1 VSDDLTGTVA
11 FVVGGSRGL
20 GADLAA
26 ALHGAGARVVTVSR
40 NPAPADPPWEQVM
53 LDAADPGAVE
63 RLFDA
68 WGPEL
73 GERNLLVNFA
83 GQRYNVP
90 LVDADPAA
98 WKECVESSLLTTFV
112 MTRAFAR
119 ASAGRHGAIL
129 NMASIHAKAAA
140 ATRTAYASAKA
151 AVVQFTAVAAVE
163 LAPLGIRVNCIA
175 PGFIATEAS
184 NEMIAAGK
192 LDGDR
197 IRRRT
202 PLGRLGDPEDVTRAA
217 LFLLSEESGFVTGE
231 TIRVD
236 GGWLRHAEV

>member
-1 VSDDLTGTVA
+1 VSEDLTGTVA

-26 ALHGAGARVVTVSR
+26 ALHRAGARTVSVSR
-40 NPAPADPPWEQVM
+40 RPAPDDMPWEQEL
-53 LDAADPGAVE
+53 LDASDPDAVE

-68 WGPEL
+68 WGPKL
-73 GERNLLVNFA
+73 GEPNLLVNFA
-83 GQRYNVP
+83 GIRYNVP
-90 LVDADPAA
+90 LLDSEPAA
-98 WKECVESSLLTTFV
+98 WKECVESSLLTTYLT
-112 MTRAFAR
+112 TRAFAR
-119 ASAGRHGAIL
+119 ASKGRRGAVL
-129 NMASIHAKAAA
+129 NMASIHAEAAA

-175 PGFIATEAS
+175 PGFIATPAS

-192 LDGDR
+192 LDGAG
-197 IRRRT
+197 IERRT
-202 PLGRLGDPEDVTRAA
+202 PLGRLGHPADVTRAA
-217 LFLLSEESGFVTGE
+217 LFLLSDESGFMTGE

>member
-1 VSDDLTGTVA
+1 VNADLTGNVA

-26 ALHGAGARVVTVSR
+26 ALHGAGARTVSVSR
-40 NPAPADPPWEQVM
+40 HPAPADPPWEHEQ
-53 LDAADPGAVE
+53 LDAADPDAVE
-63 RLFDA
+63 HLFET

-83 GQRYNVP
+83 GLRYNVS
-90 LVDADPAA
+90 LVDSDPAA
-98 WKECVESSLLTTFV
+98 WKECVESSLLTTYV

-119 ASAGRHGAIL
+119 ASGGRRGAIL
-129 NMASIHAKAAA
+129 NMASIHAEAAA

-192 LDGDR
+192 LDGAG

-202 PLGRLGDPEDVTRAA
+202 PLGRLGDPADVTRAA
-217 LFLLSEESGFVTGE
+217 LFLLSEDSSFVTGE

>member
-1 VSDDLTGTVA
+1 VNEDLGGTVA

-26 ALHGAGARVVTVSR
+26 ALHRAGARTVSVSR
-40 NPAPADPPWEQVM
+40 QAAPTEPPWEQEL
-53 LDAADPGAVE
+53 LDAADPDAAE

-68 WGPEL
+68 WAPEL
-73 GERNLLVNFA
+73 GERNFLVNFA
-83 GQRYNVP
+83 GLRYNVP
-90 LVDADPAA
+90 LVDSEPTA
-98 WKECVESSLLTTFV
+98 WKACVESSLLTTYV

-119 ASAGRHGAIL
+119 ASRGRRGAIL
-129 NMASIHAKAAA
+129 NMASIHAEAAA
-140 ATRTAYASAKA
+140 SMRTAYASAKA

-175 PGFIATEAS
+175 PGFIATDAS

-192 LDGDR
+192 LDGAA
-197 IRRRT
+197 IERRT
-202 PLGRLGDPEDVTRAA
+202 PLGRLGDPADVTRAA
-217 LFLLSEESGFVTGE
+217 LFLLSDESRFVTGE

>member
-1 VSDDLTGTVA
+1 VSDDLTGSVA

-20 GADLAA
+20 GADLAS
-26 ALHGAGARVVTVSR
+26 ALHAAGARTVSVSR
-40 NPAPADPPWEQVM
+40 HPAASEPPWEQAL
-53 LDAADPGAVE
+53 LDAADPDAVE

-68 WGPEL
+68 WRPEL

-83 GQRYNVP
+83 GQRYNIP
-90 LVDADPAA
+90 LVDSDPAA
-98 WKECVESSLLTTFV
+98 WKECVESSLLTTYV

-119 ASAGRHGAIL
+119 ASAGRPGAIV
-129 NMASIHAKAAA
+129 NMASIHADAAA

-192 LDGDR
+192 LDGDG

-202 PLGRLGDPEDVTRAA
+202 PLGRLGDPVDITRAA
-217 LFLLSEESGFVTGE
+217 LFLLSGESGFVTGE

>member
-1 VSDDLTGTVA
+1 VNDDLTGTVA

-26 ALHGAGARVVTVSR
+26 ALHRAGARTVSVSR
-40 NPAPADPPWEQVM
+40 QPAATEPPWEQEL
-53 LDAADPGAVE
+53 LDATDPDAVD

-68 WGPEL
+68 WGPQL
-73 GERNLLVNFA
+73 GERNLLANFA
-83 GQRYNVP
+83 GLRYNVP
-90 LVDADPAA
+90 LVDSDPAV
-98 WKECVESSLLTTFV
+98 WKECVESSLLTTYV
-112 MTRAFAR
+112 MTRGFAR
-119 ASAGRHGAIL
+119 ASEGRRGAIL
-129 NMASIHAKAAA
+129 NMASIHAEAAA

-175 PGFIATEAS
+175 PGFIATDAS
-184 NEMIAAGK
+184 NQMIAAGK
-192 LDGDR
+192 LDGAA
-197 IRRRT
+197 IERRT
-202 PLGRLGDPEDVTRAA
+202 PLGRLGDPADVTRTA
-217 LFLLSEESGFVTGE
+217 LFLLSDESGFLTGE

>member
-1 VSDDLTGTVA
+1 VNEDLIGAVA
-11 FVVGGSRGL
+11 FVVGGARGL

-26 ALHGAGARVVTVSR
+26 ALHRSGARTVSISR
-40 NPAPADPPWEQVM
+40 HPASTEPPWEQEL
-53 LDAADPGAVE
+53 LDAADPAAVE

-68 WGPEL
+68 WAPEL
-73 GERNLLVNFA
+73 GQRNLLANFA
-83 GQRYNVP
+83 GVRYNVP
-90 LVDADPAA
+90 LVDSDPAA
-98 WKECVESSLLTTFV
+98 WRECVESSLLTTYV

-119 ASAGRHGAIL
+119 ASKGRRGAIL
-129 NMASIHAKAAA
+129 NMASIHAEAAA
-140 ATRTAYASAKA
+140 AMRSAYAAAKA

-192 LDGDR
+192 LDGAA
-197 IRRRT
+197 IERRT
-202 PLGRLGDPEDVTRAA
+202 PLGRLGDPADVTRAA
-217 LFLLSEESGFVTGE
+217 LFLLSDESRFVTGE